1 MASIEPGL
9 KNEITRHVTE
19 RHLATEWGSGLARVL
34 ATPALVAFC
43 EECARL
49 AVDPLLPPA
58 HQTVGTRIN
67 LRHLAATPLGL
78 DVTVRAELVE
88 SEGRR
93 LSFRIEA
100 WDTVER
106 VAEAEHDRFV
116 IDVER
121 FEERIAGKALQG

>member
-9 KNEITRHVTE
+9 TNEIIRQVTE
-19 RHLATEWGSGLARVL
+19 RHLATEWGSGLVRVL
-34 ATPALVAFC
+34 ATPVLVAFC

-58 HQTVGTRIN
+58 QQTVGTRID

-78 DVTVRAELVE
+78 DVIVRAELVE

-121 FEERIAGKALQG
+121 FEERLAEKSRQG

>member
-1 MASIEPGL
+1 MASIGPGIV
-9 KNEITRHVTE
+9 NEITRRVTE

-34 ATPALVAFC
+34 ATPALIAFC

-58 HQTVGTRIN
+58 QQTVGARIN
-67 LRHLAATPLGL
+67 MRHLAATPPGL

-88 SEGRR
+88 SDGRR
-93 LSFRIEA
+93 LGFRIEA
-100 WDTVER
+100 WDSVER
-106 VAEAEHDRFV
+106 IAEAEHDRFV

-121 FEERIAGKALQG
+121 FEERIAQKSPLG